1 MSVLKINVAV
11 VAAVV
16 DVAPAV
22 VWPTVACEPL
32 VLPPWAYLFGLAW
45 LGMATV
51 HYIAVFYTRK
61 IFFGEGRRDFI
72 FEQNADLH
80 KYVRHM
86 MK

>member
-1 MSVLKINVAV
+1 MHPGLH
-11 VAAVV
+11 
-16 DVAPAV
+16 
-22 VWPTVACEPL
+22 WCPL
-32 VLPPWAYLFGLAW
+32 SGGHIWGMPWAYLFGLAW